1 MIAMSLHLNSIL
13 PAWLSWFLIAGLV
26 AILAYGTVVLVH
38 KKINRRWILFLSGL
52 RLVIIGVFLLILFQ
66 PVLST
71 TRSSEQLPEMM
82 ILVDTSRSMAQPGGP
97 GKGTRLE
104 EVVAALE
111 KTRLGSTLAE
121 RFQLNWFHF
130 AQNADPVDGSIAK
143 LKPTGSV
150 TRYADSLTAAW
161 NHLAAVGKSP
171 ERMLLVSDGND
182 LGKADPVEAARSL
195 GLVIDTLAPTSRPR
209 RESRK
214 VEIADVQC
222 ARRVLLGSETHF
234 RATLT
239 RSNTALDQPLTLRLL
254 ENGKKVWDQDLVLKA
269 GQGERTVTLAQRPT
283 TTGTKNYE
291 FQIVSAD
298 AGNKSKPFPVT
309 VQVVDSKYEVLIL
322 EDTWRWEFKY
332 LRRLFEE
339 DPSFRFTALLSRGS
353 GSFVQFGS
361 PDRRVNLVGF
371 PQGRGELEGFDTF
384 ILGDVNPERWPS
396 NLALILSRLVSEEG
410 KTLVVVA
417 GPNLDKLAA
426 VPELHQLLPVELN
439 RDSGNPVTGPVDVR
453 IRADSSGSPFFFQ
466 VKEGEGKLSP
476 LDQVYAPLR
485 KRPAATI
492 LLEAKKLTNSYGKLI
507 VVAEHPLGK
516 GRVLFLGTDT
526 LWKWHTLSD
535 TGDGPTPYSQ
545 FWQQAFR
552 ALTPGRSQSGAV
564 QIWLQPNRTRAEV
577 GRPIVVHAE
586 IQSLRPLPRPKIQA
600 TVELP
605 DKRLLPLAFAADP
618 GKPNVF
624 RAEFESP
631 VAGPHT
637 IKAAVATEGKS
648 LAEGHTV
655 VHMEEPRGEDSDNGI
670 DHANLAR
677 LANATGGKII
687 EPDRPETWPAPAE
700 SSRPIVTKERAIDL
714 WSNFTLILI
723 LSALLAVDWVCRI
736 MKGYI

>member
-1 MIAMSLHLNSIL
+1 MIAMSLHLNSTL
-13 PAWLSWFLIAGLV
+13 PAWLSWFLIAGLLV
-26 AILAYGTVVLVH
+26 MLAYGTAVLIR
-38 KKINRRWILFLSGL
+38 KRINPRWVAFLSGL
-52 RLVIIGVFLLILFQ
+52 RLAIIGIFLLILFQ

-97 GKGTRLE
+97 GKGSRLE

-111 KTRLGSTLAE
+111 KKLGPTLAE

-130 AQNADPVDGSIAK
+130 DQSADPVDGAITE

-150 TRYADSLTAAW
+150 TRYADSLSAAW
-161 NHLAAVGKSP
+161 NHLSAVGKTP

-182 LGKADPVEAARSL
+182 LGKADPAEAARTL
-195 GLVIDTLAPTSRPR
+195 GLVIDTLAPTSPSKS
-209 RESRK
+209 ESRK

-239 RSNTALDQPLTLRLL
+239 RSSTTQDQPLTLRLL

-339 DPSFRFTALLSRGS
+339 DPSFRFTALLSRGR

-396 NLALILSRLVSEEG
+396 SLALILSRLVSEEG

-417 GPNLDKLAA
+417 GPHLDKLAA

-439 RDSGNPVTGPVDVR
+439 RDSGNPVNGPVDVR
-453 IRADSSGSPFFFQ
+453 IRPDSSGSPFFFQ
-466 VKEGEGKLSP
+466 IKAGEGKLPP

-507 VVAEHPLGK
+507 VVAEHPVGK

-564 QIWLQPNRTRAEV
+564 QVWLQPNRTRAEV
-577 GRPIVVHAE
+577 GRPIVVQAE
-586 IQSLRPLPRPKIQA
+586 IQSLSPLPRPKIQA

-605 DKRLLPLAFAADP
+605 DKRLLPLAFSADP
-618 GKPNVF
+618 GKPHVF

-637 IKAAVATEGKS
+637 IKAGVVTEGKS
-648 LAEGHTV
+648 LAESHTV
-655 VHMEEPRGEDSDNGI
+655 VHMEQPRGEDSDNGI
-670 DHANLAR
+670 DHSNLAR

-687 EPDRPETWPAPAE
+687 DPERPDTWPTPAD
-700 SSRPIVTKERAIDL
+700 SARPIVTQERAIDL

-723 LSALLAVDWVCRI
+723 LCSLLAVDWVCRI
-736 MKGYI
+736 MKGFV